1 MIFEQDLIVFEII
14 DVLYLD
20 QVNISSFNA
29 NRNFDALSFRLEA
42 DTIIEN
48 NGKHM
53 EFCNN
58 SIGFFPADTDYTRI
72 SQKDKMIVVHFKTF
86 NYNSTEVE
94 FFQPE
99 DCDKYRLLFTEILE
113 VWRKKGISYKHNC
126 ASVLNRIFAELYR
139 DNLPLDNMKS
149 KIYPSVKY
157 IKENYLKHDF
167 SLHKAAQQSM
177 ISDTYFR
184 KLFNIEFGTSPKK
197 YVISRRIKHAAS
209 LIISGYFSLTEISE
223 MCGFDDYKYFSVE
236 FKKITGVSPS
246 KYVYNYKE

>member
-20 QVNISSFNA
+20 QVNIKSLNS
-29 NRNFDALSFRLEA
+29 NRNFDALSFRIEA
-42 DTIIEN
+42 DTVIEN
-48 NGKHM
+48 NGKQI

-58 SIGFFPADTDYTRI
+58 SIGFFPTDTSYKRTAR
-72 SQKDKMIVVHFKTF
+72 KDKMIVVHFKAF
-86 NYNSTEVE
+86 NYYSKEVE

-99 DCDKYRLLFTEILE
+99 DYDKYRSLFSEILE
-113 VWRKKGISYKHNC
+113 VWRKKDISYKHNSS
-126 ASVLNRIFAELYR
+126 SVLNRIFAELYR
-139 DNLPLDNMKS
+139 DNLPTDNVKS

-184 KLFNIEFGTSPKK
+184 KLFNREFGTSPKK
-197 YVISRRIKHAAS
+197 YIISRRIKHATS
-209 LIISGYFSLTEISE
+209 LIISGYYSLTEISE

-246 KYVYNYKE
+246 KYVYNYIE